1 MKHKILV
8 VDDSALMRKYLRQM
22 LETQDDFEVHTARD
36 GEDALR
42 QIRELDPDV
51 VTLDINMPVMDGLTC
66 LSHIMTELPRP
77 VVMVSSLTEK
87 GALATFEALE
97 LGAVDYLPKPD
108 GTVSLR
114 IKDLTDE
121 LIAKVRAAL
130 RAKRRPRR
138 KIKTRTG
145 RRPAEPLGRNRV
157 SQESATRPSMAGPA
171 EGKAVEG
178 LVLIGVSTGGP
189 RTLEEILPE
198 LPADFPLPVLVAQ
211 HMPGKFTRVFA
222 ERLNRQCALRVS
234 EVGGPTPLEPGT
246 VWIARGDADVVVSR
260 RKDRLV
266 ALSVP
271 ADDRFLWHPSVER
284 MVRSALD
291 HVPPEHLIAV
301 ELTGMG
307 NDGAEAMAEVHRR
320 GGRTVAESE
329 ETAVVFGMPRE
340 LIELG
345 GADAVLP
352 ADRIAEQLV
361 EWAHGDTRA
370 NKGRRAARA

>member
-66 LSHIMTELPRP
+66 LSHIMTEFPRP

-121 LIAKVRAAL
+121 LVAKVRAAL

-138 KIKTRTG
+138 KTRAREEGLPKRSVGG
-145 RRPAEPLGRNRV
+145 RASPK
-157 SQESATRPSMAGPA
+157 SSTRPSTASPA
-171 EGKAVEG
+171 EWAAAEEG
-178 LVLIGVSTGGP
+178 VVLIGVSTGGP

-222 ERLNRQCALRVS
+222 ERLNRQCALRVA

-246 VWIARGDADVVVSR
+246 AWIARGDADVVVSR
-260 RKDRLV
+260 RKGRLV

-271 ADDRFLWHPSVER
+271 ADERFLWHPSVER

-291 HVPPEHLIAV
+291 HVPPERLIAV

-345 GADAVLP
+345 GASAVLP
-352 ADRIAEQLV
+352 ADQIAEQLV
-361 EWAHGDTRA
+361 EWALGQSPA
-370 NKGRRAARA
+370 EGRGAARA

>member
-1 MKHKILV
+1 
-8 VDDSALMRKYLRQM
+8 MRKYLRQM

-42 QIRELDPDV
+42 QIREIDPDV

-66 LSHIMTELPRP
+66 LSHIMTEFPRP

-114 IKDLTDE
+114 IKNLTDE

-130 RAKRRPRR
+130 RAKQRPPR
-138 KIKTRTG
+138 KTKMGPRG
-145 RRPAEPLGRNRV
+145 RPKRPAAGRTSR
-157 SQESATRPSMAGPA
+157 ERAAGAEEAGPPDRA
-171 EGKAVEG
+171 APEG

-266 ALSVP
+266 GLSVP

-284 MVRSALD
+284 MVRSAMD

-352 ADRIAEQLV
+352 ADRIAGQLV
-361 EWAHGDTRA
+361 EWAHGDTRS
-370 NKGRRAARA
+370 KGRRAARA

>member
-22 LETQDDFEVHTARD
+22 LETQDDFEVYMARD

-66 LSHIMTELPRP
+66 LSHIMTESPRP

-121 LIAKVRAAL
+121 LVARVRAAL
-130 RAKRRPRR
+130 RAKRRPHR
-138 KIKTRTG
+138 KAGTRKEGPPPPSAKG
-145 RRPAEPLGRNRV
+145 RRLRR
-157 SQESATRPSMAGPA
+157 RFRRLDAGPA
-171 EGKAVEG
+171 SGETREG

-198 LPADFPLPVLVAQ
+198 LPPDFSLPVLVAQ

-222 ERLNRQCALRVS
+222 ERLDRQCALRVA

-260 RKDRLV
+260 RRERLV

-284 MVRSALD
+284 MVRSALE
-291 HVPPEHLIAV
+291 HVPAERLIAV

-307 NDGAEAMAEVHRR
+307 NDGAEAMAEVQRR

-345 GADAVLP
+345 GAGAVLP

-361 EWAHGDTRA
+361 EWTHGAPRA
-370 NKGRRAARA
+370 KGRRAARA